1 MTINKNAILFQ
12 RNGEGN
18 LISREVELD
27 ALEGKPTVKI
37 IPLTRGKLND
47 IYSKA
52 KGGTIEEQ
60 TEADTEILRIGLVEP
75 KLTDDEISDLMPQ
88 FASAITTAILAASL
102 GLTQKQI
109 TDQATQQV
117 LTEADKFL
125 KKN

>member
-1 MTINKNAILFQ
+1 MTINKDAILFQ

-18 LISREVELD
+18 LIAREVELESLD
-27 ALEGKPTVKI
+27 GKPKVKVV
-37 IPLTRGKLND
+37 PLTRGQLNE

-117 LTEADKFL
+117 LTEADEFL

>member
-117 LTEADKFL
+117 LTEADEFL